1 MASNNTE
8 PGSMPELNVDRLDE
22 ILKNVYDACDTAP
35 NSVPIESLISYSRYR
50 KERHIFAK
58 ALTIA
63 ALVIFILLPFLFIA
77 PELDVQQ
84 KGPPGAPEYIITVD
98 SFIPVSVVTA
108 SMDDG
113 TSLVVYESGLH
124 EYTVLPSENGTI
136 NIKVILFNRQYQT
149 AEVSV
154 DGLDK
159 KAPSVKSQKTND
171 GLVYIYVSDE
181 GTGVDY
187 TEIYALTVSGETVM
201 PEKYSTSKGFVAF
214 RYPEET
220 LNVYI
225 PDKAGNIL
233 SLLVSI

>member
-1 MASNNTE
+1 MSSNNIE
-8 PGSMPELNVDRLDE
+8 PGSMPELNTDRIDE

-35 NSVPIESLISYSRYR
+35 SSVPIESLISYSHYR

-58 ALTIA
+58 ALAIA
-63 ALVIFILLPFLFIA
+63 ALVILFLLPFLFIT
-77 PELDVQQ
+77 PEFEVQQ
-84 KGPPGAPEYIITVD
+84 KGTIGSPEYVVSVN

-108 SMDDG
+108 RMDDG
-113 TSLVVYESGLH
+113 TGLMVYESGFH
-124 EYTVLPSENGTI
+124 EYTVMPSENGTVY
-136 NIKVILFNRQYQT
+136 IKVMLFTRQYQT
-149 AEVSV
+149 AEISV
-154 DGLDK
+154 EDVDK
-159 KAPSVKSQKTND
+159 KSPSVKSHKTDD

-187 TEIYALTVSGETVM
+187 SGIYALTVSGKTVM
-201 PEKYSTSKGFVAF
+201 PEQYSSSKGFVAF

-225 PDKAGNIL
+225 PDMAGNIL